1 MRILFGILAVIVL
14 SGIINLI
21 KIGWQKLFFEDKD

>member
-1 MRILFGILAVIVL
+1 MRILFGVVVVIVL
-14 SGIINLI
+14 SWIINLI

>member
-1 MRILFGILAVIVL
+1 MRILFGVLVVIVL
-14 SGIINLI
+14 SWIINLI